1 MNKAVKRFA
10 ALFLALA
17 MMLTLLPGAAFAQG
31 EGETP
36 AFAGTM
42 HVLTGPSDALE
53 ESGDMTNSIVGTM
66 QNNSFGLRFRT
77 ADGAAVAG
85 ETLALAGVVFG
96 DGSGTVPENTF
107 TVSPAADYINVA
119 VSADAPVGNYALTFT
134 VDGAAAVLNV
144 SVAENGQGGTDPV
157 PGPPVVEYRR
167 AASETPDFQPAP
179 TDGAP
184 LTIEK
189 DEAIF
194 LRVTQDGEPLEVTA
208 TLTANGGQAT
218 LEALDGKVVKVTGG
232 NVNGSVNVQ
241 FTFASGNWV
250 QPLFVT
256 GNETAPEGPSD
267 YTSAQVRQAFA
278 DSGTVTFAEVSGE
291 AAGPLPEGF
300 SLQDGVLSFD
310 TAGKQPGLYETVVG
324 GKTYAVAVMR
334 PLSGA
339 DASAATVTMSG
350 YAPASL
356 GINPEPGAYACLSS
370 SKENISAANSQLIF
384 QPGGQGTYD
393 PIYIYLVENKTG
405 SKAELVDVG
414 DMCTIFGAGQDVS
427 DCFEAQVVSLQGA
440 QVLKLTVKENV
451 PASATL
457 NGYVNVYD
465 ASGRFVQ
472 AAEFAFVGANADRF
486 GFTADPAL
494 AGSNNSGALRP
505 IDQRFTPDNAPESI
519 RLYLTKGSGTGS
531 TGGYAQYDLAL
542 YDEVDAGSLTV
553 TSSNNAFVDPQGYL
567 ASTPDGKNAIGFEL
581 KVKEASAPAM
591 AEITVSFNDRDGVS
605 HTYKGVVRCAPAQ
618 AGESCTV
625 STVEEFLEKYNSMTS
640 GTIVMKGGTYSMDL
654 VHDRYIA
661 IRAAEGEEVII
672 NGSEDGAGAIITIG
686 LTNPGEISGITIDGR
701 GKTRDGIA
709 ADGKN
714 CYAYGIT
721 VQNCNTGMTGSP
733 GGWAMLA
740 NGSTF
745 RDNTFAIQAKS
756 ARLVVENCLF
766 EGSGIAAIFI
776 ERSAYTECRVQMN
789 RFVENTTDIATGNGY
804 DGVTATQNYWQHGGA
819 ATKPK
824 ISNNPDRPGKVYY
837 SPRFADEAMTLYT
850 ADLEGA
856 VPGST
861 GYTVPVD
868 RTLSDASLLDSA
880 LFAEM
885 KSKTAAVSIPVTETV
900 GDKALVTT
908 VWGFDSGKLAEKL
921 PDTMDLEVTDTLSAK
936 AQAVVD
942 KVVENPEAIAQAVNF
957 SHDGALPGTATV
969 MVRKTG
975 AIKADELKLYYI
987 NETTGTV
994 EQAEIVAV
1002 SATTLDGVDYY
1013 VVTVAH
1019 CSEYL
1024 IAGAITLK
1032 EEGGSTGGS
1041 EGGNT
1046 GSTGGESTPAPTA
1059 APTAAPAATPAP
1071 TQAPASAN
1079 KLVSALEVEERFAGA
1094 QSNEVAFDVARKP
1107 LVSAGAFGILAQNPD
1122 KALVLEGEGYA
1133 WRFEGAALTDPG
1145 AIEGASFDTTVSLT
1159 SPNAHLIAPL
1169 VKDVPAVNVYF
1180 SYHGALPGPAQVS
1193 VQLGAEHAGSVKYLY
1208 YFNSTAVTLE
1218 YVGEAKVDAS
1228 GVATF
1233 TIEHCSDY
1241 VLLDEKLE
1249 ETDAPAATPGPE
1261 ATAAPEATQ
1270 APAAQETGAPSGGS
1284 TGFILAAV
1292 AAAAVLAAVILL
1304 LVRRRKGE

>member
-1 MNKAVKRFA
+1 MNKAVKKLA

-17 MMLTLLPGAAFAQG
+17 MILTLLPGAAFAQG
-31 EGETP
+31 DGDAP
-36 AFAGTM
+36 AFDGTM
-42 HVLTGPSDALE
+42 YILTGPDLDESDP
-53 ESGDMTNSIVGTM
+53 SGFSTM
-66 QNNSFGLRFRT
+66 QNSSFGLRFKT
-77 ADGAAVAG
+77 ADGTAVAG
-85 ETLALAGVVFG
+85 EKLTLAGVVFG
-96 DGSGTVPENTF
+96 DGSETVPENTI
-107 TVSPAADYINVA
+107 TVSPAADYINVV
-119 VSADAPVGNYALTFT
+119 VSAGAPVGTYALTFL
-134 VDGAAAVLNV
+134 VEGAAAVLNLP
-144 SVAENGQGGTDPV
+144 VAENGGGGTGPV

-167 AASETPDFQPAP
+167 AASESPDFQPAP
-179 TDGAP
+179 TDGSP
-184 LTIEK
+184 LSIQK
-189 DEAIF
+189 GEAIF

-208 TLTANGGQAT
+208 ALTANGGQVK

-232 NVNGSVNVQ
+232 DANGSVNVL
-241 FTFASGNWV
+241 FNFATGNLT

-256 GNETAPEGPSD
+256 GNTTGPEGPSD
-267 YTSAQVRQAFA
+267 YASAQVRQTFA
-278 DSGTVTFAEVSGE
+278 NSGKVTFAEVSGE
-291 AAGPLPEGF
+291 AEDVLPEGF
-300 SLQDGVLSFD
+300 SLKDGVLSFD

-324 GKTYAVAVMR
+324 GRTYAVAVMN
-334 PLSGA
+334 PLPAENDFVVTVQTTDYQPGSLPVQGKADGFYYCNGVSEGA
-339 DASAATVTMSG
+339 EA
-350 YAPASL
+350 
-356 GINPEPGAYACLSS
+356 
-370 SKENISAANSQLIF
+370 KQLVF
-384 QPGGQGTYD
+384 QPGD
-393 PIYIYLVENKTG
+393 RADSLHPIYVYQVKNGRLCDIVGSSCSGMAGDIYRYFRVQTIEWQ
-405 SKAELVDVG
+405 VDGGTVK
-414 DMCTIFGAGQDVS
+414 
-427 DCFEAQVVSLQGA
+427 
-440 QVLKLTVKENV
+440 VLKLSPADNV
-451 PASATL
+451 PMGATL
-457 NGYVNVYD
+457 VMNLSILDENMNFLATMEV
-465 ASGRFVQ
+465 AK
-472 AAEFAFVGANADRF
+472 ANLHGCDSF
-486 GFTADPAL
+486 GFTENYAAVGSDDRAAL
-494 AGSNNSGALRP
+494 SYINLNVPVGA
-505 IDQRFTPDNAPESI
+505 APSQHDF
-519 RLYLTKGSGTGS
+519 YLTKGSGDNGS
-531 TGGYAQYDLAL
+531 GQYAQYDFAL
-542 YDEVDAGSLTV
+542 YDDVEISTLTV
-553 TSSNNAFVDPQGYL
+553 TSSDLSLATVEQYL
-567 ASTPDGKNAIGFEL
+567 EKTPDGENAIGLRVKVADTSTPRIAEL
-581 KVKEASAPAM
+581 TVQFTDKVG
-591 AEITVSFNDRDGVS
+591 TQ
-605 HTYKGVVRCAPAQ
+605 HTYRGAVFCYEPPHYDSVTVDNEAGFQ
-618 AGESCTV
+618 AA
-625 STVEEFLEKYNSMTS
+625 YNSMTE
-640 GTIVMKGGTYSMDL
+640 GTIYLKSGTYSMDIF
-654 VHDRYIA
+654 HNKNIA
-661 IRAAEGEEVII
+661 IKAAEGAQVVI
-672 NGSEDGAGAIITIG
+672 NGENATNDSAILTIG
-686 LTNPGEISGITIDGR
+686 TVNPAEISGITIDGR
-701 GKTRDGIA
+701 GLRDGI
-709 ADGKN
+709 DPNGNN
-714 CYAYGIT
+714 CYVSNMT
-721 VQNCNTGMTGSP
+721 VRNCAVGVRGAGTYAIYATDSRFLN
-733 GGWAMLA
+733 
-740 NGSTF
+740 NGL
-745 RDNTFAIQAKS
+745 AIQGTAGALQVNRCAFEENTVAVDFS
-756 ARLVVENCLF
+756 ASVYVH
-766 EGSGIAAIFI
+766 
-776 ERSAYTECRVQMN
+776 CRVQMN
-789 RFVENTTDIATGNGY
+789 RFSGNGADFRVSTDY
-804 DGVTATQNYWQHGGA
+804 NGAAATQNYYEQGGRG
-819 ATKPK
+819 TKPVITAAPGK
-824 ISNNPDRPGKVYY
+824 TGKVYY
-837 SPRFADEAMTLYT
+837 SPWFADEAMTLYT
-850 ADLEGA
+850 ADLAGA
-856 VPGST
+856 KTGAART
-861 GYTVPVD
+861 AGYTVPVD

-885 KSKTAAVSIPVTETV
+885 KGQPETTVSIPVTETV

-975 AIKADELKLYYI
+975 DIKADELKLYYI

-1002 SATTLDGVDYY
+1002 SETTLDGVDYY

-1041 EGGNT
+1041 EGDNT
-1046 GSTGGESTPAPTA
+1046 GSTGGESTPTPTA

-1071 TQAPASAN
+1071 TQVPASAN

-1292 AAAAVLAAVILL
+1292 AAAAALAAVILL